1 MTKHNVQIFGVRPFF
16 KSSTNQHLAVKLW
29 KMRCRTPKQHNILTS
44 WHNHLKAN
52 KWPASHFLP
61 VVDSCNL
68 VFYAQSTSVSG
79 QVVDRYQ
86 ARSFHFTM
94 PYFVLLTDTRPS
106 HHAWLCLVDRYL
118 AKSSCLTLSCWQIP
132 GQVIMPDFV
141 LLTDTRPS
149 HHAWLCL
156 VDRYQAKSSCLT
168 LSCWQ
173 IPGQVLLLH
182 HAWLC
187 LVDRYQAKSFHFI
200 MPLSCWQ
207 ILGQV
212 IMPDFVL
219 LTDTRPSPST
229 SSCLTLSCW
238 QIPGQVLPFHHAILP
253 DRYNGTDWQWRTDR
267 HC

>member
-106 HHAWLCLVDRYL
+106 HHAWLCLVDRY
-118 AKSSCLTLSCWQIP
+118 
-132 GQVIMPDFV
+132 
-141 LLTDTRPS
+141 
-149 HHAWLCL
+149 
-156 VDRYQAKSSCLT
+156 
-168 LSCWQ
+168 
-173 IPGQVLLLH
+173 
-182 HAWLC
+182 
-187 LVDRYQAKSFHFI
+187 QAKSFYF
-200 MPLSCWQ
+200 
-207 ILGQV
+207 

-219 LTDTRPSPST
+219 LTDTRPSPSISSCLCLVDRYWAK
-229 SSCLTLSCW
+229 SSCLTVSCW
-238 QIPGQVLPFHHAILP
+238 QIPGQVLPLHHAWLCLV
-253 DRYNGTDWQWRTDR
+253 DRYLAKSFHFIMPYFPTGTMERIDNEGQIATAKVLMQFFSAVVFHTFSLVWLTLASEWRHTNTAVFVAVSFMWHLFSAD
-267 HC
+267 